1 MGAGFSFSGSGPP
14 DVYRPRYQA
23 RYRPPAA
30 HHGRR
35 RRLWPVSLVV
45 LVAAVVVVGL
55 LAAKREGLIL
65 AAPKASTTTLA
76 MPLLAAQPT
85 APPRVRSS
93 LLHWRLPV
101 PISQA
106 VVLPGRGAH
115 LVIAGG
121 IPPSGKPANGAFILA
136 TSNGS
141 LRPCADL
148 LTGVHEASGAI
159 LEDRDFVF
167 GGMGPGPTASVQSFA
182 EPSSATTAASTPTAD
197 ATTSLPRP
205 RAGSAAVTVGN
216 TVYLVGGYGGG
227 TANGDVLATKDG
239 RTFTT
244 VATLPVAVR
253 DPAVAALGRI
263 IYVFGGATTSSA
275 ASAVTDIQQVDPG
288 RQAAVVGQLPEPVE
302 GAVAVTLDGQIY
314 VAGGQ
319 GPSGTNAVIWG
330 FEQASSRVAPSG
342 RLHEAVS
349 GAGVA
354 VRGSTAWLV
363 GGESGAHLVGSVQT
377 FSPVASPA
385 RSQGP
390 GSSRPPATTSTS
402 PPRRG

>member
-1 MGAGFSFSGSGPP
+1 M
-14 DVYRPRYQA
+14 
-23 RYRPPAA
+23 
-30 HHGRR
+30 
-35 RRLWPVSLVV
+35 
-45 LVAAVVVVGL
+45 
-55 LAAKREGLIL
+55 
-65 AAPKASTTTLA
+65 
-76 MPLLAAQPT
+76 
-85 APPRVRSS
+85 
-93 LLHWRLPV
+93 
-101 PISQA
+101 
-106 VVLPGRGAH
+106 
-115 LVIAGG
+115 
-121 IPPSGKPANGAFILA
+121 
-136 TSNGS
+136 
-141 LRPCADL
+141 
-148 LTGVHEASGAI
+148 
-159 LEDRDFVF
+159 
-167 GGMGPGPTASVQSFA
+167 
-182 EPSSATTAASTPTAD
+182 
-197 ATTSLPRP
+197 
-205 RAGSAAVTVGN
+205 TVGN

-390 GSSRPPATTSTS
+390 GSSRPSATTSTS

>member
-1 MGAGFSFSGSGPP
+1 
-14 DVYRPRYQA
+14 
-23 RYRPPAA
+23 
-30 HHGRR
+30 
-35 RRLWPVSLVV
+35 VSLVV
-45 LVAAVVVVGL
+45 LVAAAVVVGL

-65 AAPKASTTTLA
+65 AAPKASTTLA
-76 MPLLAAQPT
+76 MPLLTAQPT

-101 PISQA
+101 PIDQA
-106 VVLPGRGAH
+106 VVLPGPGGH

-121 IPPSGKPANGAFILA
+121 LPPSGKPANGAFLLA

-141 LRPCADL
+141 LRPCANL
-148 LTGVHEASGAI
+148 PTGVHEASGAI
-159 LEDRDFVF
+159 LEDRDFIF
-167 GGMGPGPTASVQSFA
+167 GGMGSGPTASVQSFA
-182 EPSSATTAASTPTAD
+182 EPSSATATVATTAAD

-205 RAGSAAVTVGN
+205 RAGSAAVTIGN
-216 TVYLVGGYGGG
+216 SAYLVGGFGGG

-239 RTFTT
+239 RTFAT
-244 VATLPVAVR
+244 VATLPVPVR

-330 FEQASSRVAPSG
+330 FEPASSHVAVSG

-349 GAGVA
+349 GAGAA

-363 GGESGAHLVGSVQT
+363 GGKSGTHLVGSVQT
-377 FSPVASPA
+377 FRPVANPA
-385 RSQGP
+385 RPQGP
-390 GSSRPPATTSTS
+390 GSSRPSAATSTS
-402 PPRRG
+402 LPRRG